1 MFAYGGDC
9 VVEMM
14 EHFLNNILDTGVVPE
29 SWYESFFAMLPKSGD
44 LTDANNWRPVALLS
58 ISYKI
63 LARIVH
69 KRLQT
74 QLELQQSEDQY
85 GFRPKRSTAQ
95 ALLVFESLVG
105 KGIEWNVPVWIVSL
119 IYGRLLIG
127 LSMMCSSGLS
137 ENKT

>member
-1 MFAYGGDC
+1 MKKNKAADRQGVVLEMFAYGGDC

-44 LTDANNWRPVALLS
+44 LRDANNWRPVALLS

-74 QLELQQSEDQY
+74 HRTATVRGPIRIQTEALNCTSPTRLREL
-85 GFRPKRSTAQ
+85 G
-95 ALLVFESLVG
+95 G
-105 KGIEWNVPVWIVSL
+105 
-119 IYGRLLIG
+119 
-127 LSMMCSSGLS
+127 
-137 ENKT
+137 